1 MILAIDPGNLQSAYV
16 VMDKDL
22 RPLEFKKA
30 ENEEVLARIPQL
42 IDKYEDLSL
51 AIEMVA
57 SYGMPVGASV
67 FETCAWIGRFWQACI
82 TLPCKSL
89 VYRIEEKLAIC
100 HDSRAKDANIR
111 QALIDRF
118 APDTPNG
125 GKGTKKAPG
134 WFYGFSA
141 DVWQAY
147 AVGVTYHDKEE
158 KQVIQKV
165 ERLERFQESPF

>member
-1 MILAIDPGNLQSAYV
+1 MILAIDPGNRQSAYV

-22 RPLEFKKA
+22 RPLEFEKV
-30 ENEEVLARIPQL
+30 ENEELLARIPQL
-42 IDKYEDLSL
+42 LDRYGDFSL

-67 FETCAWIGRFWQACI
+67 FETCVWIGRFWQACSAFSR
-82 TLPCKSL
+82 KAL
-89 VYRIEEKLAIC
+89 VYRMDEKLNLC

-118 APDTPNG
+118 APNTPNG

-147 AVGVTYHDKEE
+147 AVGVTYHEKEE
-158 KQVIQKV
+158 PK
-165 ERLERFQESPF
+165 

>member
-1 MILAIDPGNLQSAYV
+1 MILAIDPGNEKSAFV
-16 VMDKDL
+16 LMNWDL

-30 ENEEVLARIPQL
+30 GNDAILKRIPL
-42 IDKYEDLSL
+42 LMDMYGDFTL

-67 FETCAWIGRFWQACI
+67 FETCVWIGRFWQACGA
-82 TLPCKSL
+82 LPRKAL
-89 VYRIEEKLAIC
+89 VYRMDEKLTLC

-147 AVGVTYHDKEE
+147 AVGVTYADMAEGRYK
-158 KQVIQKV
+158 
-165 ERLERFQESPF
+165 R

>member
-16 VMDKDL
+16 VMGRDL
-22 RPLEFKKA
+22 RPLEFEKT
-30 ENEEVLARIPQL
+30 ENEELLARIPQL
-42 IDKYEDLSL
+42 MDRYGDLSL

-57 SYGMPVGASV
+57 SYGMPVGREV
-67 FETCAWIGRFWQACI
+67 FETCFWAGMLWQAANVKEKRLI
-82 TLPCKSL
+82 
-89 VYRIEEKLAIC
+89 YRMDEKLCLC

-118 APDTPNG
+118 AYGVPNK
-125 GKGTKKAPG
+125 GKGTKKEPG

-147 AVGVTYHDKEE
+147 AVGVTCADM
-158 KQVIQKV
+158 V
-165 ERLERFQESPF
+165 EGKYKRE

>member
-1 MILAIDPGNLQSAYV
+1 MGGEVDFVILAIDPGNRQSAYV
-16 VMDKDL
+16 VMGRDL

-30 ENEEVLARIPQL
+30 ENEELLARIPQL
-42 IDKYEDLSL
+42 MDRYGDLSL

-67 FETCAWIGRFWQACI
+67 FETCFWAGMFWQAANVKDKRLI
-82 TLPCKSL
+82 
-89 VYRIEEKLAIC
+89 YRMDEKLNLC

-118 APDTPNG
+118 ASGTPNG
-125 GKGTKKAPG
+125 GKGTKKEPG

-147 AVGVTYHDKEE
+147 AVGVTCADMMAGRY
-158 KQVIQKV
+158 
-165 ERLERFQESPF
+165 ER

>member
-1 MILAIDPGNLQSAYV
+1 MILAIDPGNRKSAYV

-30 ENEEVLARIPQL
+30 ENDELLARIPQL
-42 IDKYEDLSL
+42 LDRRGDLSL

-67 FETCAWIGRFWQACI
+67 FETCVWIGRFWQACDI
-82 TLPCKSL
+82 LPRKAL
-89 VYRIEEKLAIC
+89 VYRMDEKLTLC
-100 HDSRAKDANIR
+100 RDSRAKDANIR

-158 KQVIQKV
+158 SK
-165 ERLERFQESPF
+165 

>member
-1 MILAIDPGNLQSAYV
+1 MILAIDPGNEKSAFV
-16 VMDKDL
+16 LMNWEF

-30 ENEEVLARIPQL
+30 GNDAILKRIPL
-42 IDKYEDLSL
+42 LMDTYGNFTL

-57 SYGMPVGASV
+57 SYGMPVGREV
-67 FETCAWIGRFWQACI
+67 FETCFWAGMFWQAADVI
-82 TLPCKSL
+82 EKRLI
-89 VYRIEEKLAIC
+89 YRMDEKLCLC

-118 APDTPNG
+118 AYGVPNK
-125 GKGTKKAPG
+125 GKGTKKEPG

-147 AVGVTYHDKEE
+147 AVGVTCADMMVGKYKRE
-158 KQVIQKV
+158 
-165 ERLERFQESPF
+165 

>member
-1 MILAIDPGNLQSAYV
+1 MILAIDPGNKKSAYV
-16 VMDKDL
+16 LMDDNLK
-22 RPLEFKKA
+22 PVEFMK
-30 ENEEVLARIPQL
+30 IPCDNL
-42 IDKYEDLSL
+42 CNVVIPKLTEIFPNFTL

-57 SYGMPVGASV
+57 SYGMPVGREV
-67 FETCAWIGRFWQACI
+67 FETCFWAGMFWQAAAVSEKRLI
-82 TLPCKSL
+82 
-89 VYRIEEKLAIC
+89 YRLDEKLNLC

-118 APDTPNG
+118 ASGTPNG

-147 AVGVTYHDKEE
+147 AVGVTCADMMGGKYKRE
-158 KQVIQKV
+158 
-165 ERLERFQESPF
+165 

>member
-1 MILAIDPGNLQSAYV
+1 
-16 VMDKDL
+16 MDKDL

-30 ENEEVLARIPQL
+30 ENDELLARIPQL
-42 IDKYEDLSL
+42 MDRYGDLSL

-57 SYGMPVGASV
+57 SYGMPVGREV
-67 FETCAWIGRFWQACI
+67 FKTCFWAGMFWQAANVSQKRLI
-82 TLPCKSL
+82 
-89 VYRIEEKLAIC
+89 YRMDEKLCLC

-118 APDTPNG
+118 AYGVPNK
-125 GKGTKKAPG
+125 GKGTKKSPG

-147 AVGVTYHDKEE
+147 AVGVTCADMMEGRYK
-158 KQVIQKV
+158 
-165 ERLERFQESPF
+165 RSESQGAKRADS